1 MKKQIKLNRLF
12 ISMLMLG
19 CSLGFVACSDD
30 DETTPTPP
38 VEVTTDHMFGNYTGK
53 MFYLTNLLQRKTEL
67 MEEKILLRAQMLR

>member
-30 DETTPTPP
+30 DETTPCT
-38 VEVTTDHMFGNYTGK
+38 
-53 MFYLTNLLQRKTEL
+53 LQ
-67 MEEKILLRAQMLR
+67 I

>member
-38 VEVTTDHMFGNYTGK
+38 VEVTQIIC
-53 MFYLTNLLQRKTEL
+53 LAIIQ
-67 MEEKILLRAQMLR
+67 EKCFI

>member
-53 MFYLTNLLQRKTEL
+53 NVLSDRIYYNGR
-67 MEEKILLRAQMLR
+67 RN

>member
-1 MKKQIKLNRLF
+1 
-12 ISMLMLG
+12 MLG

-53 MFYLTNLLQRKTEL
+53 ISECY
-67 MEEKILLRAQMLR
+67 EKLACQLGCD